1 MAARRGPQSAVESVG
16 EALDKCIKD
25 QPDVYARFDVPGYPD
40 ALGYTETGI
49 NDAKSYTRRIL
60 VPLSDRV
67 VIVTTTRDGGDDLT
81 VAPEDLLKKAVAASK
96 DAPKA

>member
-1 MAARRGPQSAVESVG
+1 MDQVAKGLEQ
-16 EALDKCIKD
+16 CISD
-25 QPDVYARFDVPGYPD
+25 QPDGYARFDVPGYPD
-40 ALGYTETGI
+40 ALGYTETGT

-81 VAPEDLLKKAVAASK
+81 VAPEDVLEQAVKASN
-96 DAPKA
+96 DAPEA